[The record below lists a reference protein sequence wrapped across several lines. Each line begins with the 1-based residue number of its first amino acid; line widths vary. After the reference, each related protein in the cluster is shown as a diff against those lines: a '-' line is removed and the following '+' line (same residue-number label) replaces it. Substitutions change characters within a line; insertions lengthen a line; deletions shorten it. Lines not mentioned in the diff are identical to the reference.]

1 LRTDASLL
9 RPIACISV
17 IAVAAICAPLFVQVD
32 PNQIDLSQRL
42 SAPGISA
49 WFGTDELGRDLFSRT
64 VHGLALSLGLSL
76 LVTVTA
82 TSLGIAIGA
91 MAGWFYKTLIDKAFN
106 WVTSTLSAIPFLLVM
121 AAALSL
127 VNPSLTHAYMVL
139 AGLLW
144 VGPARLCRAE
154 VIRTKPLGFVVAA
167 RALGVSNWRI
177 LLRHVLPGCIQAPLI
192 HAMTYLPEVIA
203 LEAALSF
210 LGLGA
215 QPPQASLGRMVFDGL
230 NHLGSNWWLSVFPVL
245 SLAFVVALIRSATW
259 AVTENVSL
267 HLHKGE

>member
-1 LRTDASLL
+1 MRADQALL
-9 RPIACISV
+9 WPIAGIV
-17 IAVAAICAPLFVQVD
+17 AIALLVTVAPWLVQTD
-32 PNQIDLSQRL
+32 PNHIDLSQRL

-64 VHGLALSLGLSL
+64 MHGLALSLGLSL

-82 TSLGIAIGA
+82 TAAGIAVGA
-91 MAGWFYKTLIDKAFN
+91 TAGWFYQTWIDKTFN
-106 WVTSTLSAIPFLLVM
+106 WIASALSAVPFLLVM

-127 VNPSLTHAYMVL
+127 VEPSLVNSYIVL

-154 VIRTKPLGFVVAA
+154 VIRTVPLGHVLAV
-167 RALGVSNWRI
+167 RAIGASDWHIFRM
-177 LLRHVLPGCIQAPLI
+177 HVLPACIRTPLI

-230 NHLGSNWWLSVFPVL
+230 NHMGSNWWLSVFPAL
-245 SLAFVVALIRSATW
+245 SLALVVTLVRVATW
-259 AVTENVSL
+259 AVTETASA
-267 HLHKGE
+267 HIRKGE